1 MHQPIAVFDA
11 GIGSYAI
18 VAAIQKRL
26 PRQDIIYFADR
37 ASFPYGGKDR
47 EQLLSIMRQSIS
59 FLENFDPSA
68 IIIASN
74 APSIMVLDEVRK
86 YCALPLYGVFPPLQ
100 QALAASRS
108 GHVGIMAVRS
118 LVDSENLPRFIEK
131 HTNKPD
137 NVALI
142 DASPMVDLVENGSF
156 LFSPADTQAAVG
168 HFADEIFQRYPLID
182 ALTLSSTH
190 LPWLQSFLKR
200 PAPIVSSSILQRT
213 LLRASGLEQPALAS
227 CRGLSPKMKTMIW
240 TPFGACSNIS
250 ASIFRLIWSAPEF
263 RALLRPAAAHQILP
277 PHTTTQI
284 RLCFLG
290 NRSSRSAANARAPL
304 GSA

>member
-190 LPWLQSFLKR
+190 LPWLQSFFEASRPDCLFLDPAEDIVAGIGPGTAGTSIVQGLITEDENYDLDTFRRMLKHIGVDI
-200 PAPIVSSSILQRT
+200 PLDLVS
-213 LLRASGLEQPALAS
+213 P
-227 CRGLSPKMKTMIW
+227 
-240 TPFGACSNIS
+240 
-250 ASIFRLIWSAPEF
+250 
-263 RALLRPAAAHQILP
+263 
-277 PHTTTQI
+277 
-284 RLCFLG
+284 
-290 NRSSRSAANARAPL
+290 
-304 GSA
+304 